1 MMSAMKERKQVGVI
15 ENHGWVGSLWIEWQ
29 EGLGK
34 RQFIS

>member
-1 MMSAMKERKQVGVI
+1 MISAMKERKQVGVI
-15 ENHGWVGSLWIEWQ
+15 ENHGRVGLLWTEWQ